1 MSVALPWLLCD
12 SPMLVGF
19 TETRQG
25 QMKDPL
31 HEDAGVFPG
40 QDCVATAAASWE
52 LVALEVSALAMATMG
67 GRVQELPTAS
77 YQSHTKSFFPQ
88 NLSLHLKGLLEIA
101 S

>member
-12 SPMLVGF
+12 SPMLAGF

-25 QMKDPL
+25 EMKDPL

-40 QDCVATAAASWE
+40 QNCVATAAASWE
-52 LVALEVSALAMATMG
+52 LAALEVSALAMETMRS
-67 GRVQELPTAS
+67 RVEEPPTAS

-88 NLSLHLKGLLEIA
+88 CNFTK
-101 S
+101 